1 MHSITWEDKEGARWI
16 QLEGDLDQEGV
27 NQLAEQFEQAVSDG
41 EGDVVVVLQGV
52 GFMATSGISL
62 LIQAHQTLKPRG
74 RQLKIS
80 GLQPRIREVFKTMN
94 LMELFEEV

>member
-1 MHSITWEDKEGARWI
+1 MHSITWEDKEGVRWI

-27 NQLAEQFEQAVSDG
+27 NQLAEQFEQAVSEG
-41 EGDVVVVLQGV
+41 KGDVVVVMQGV
-52 GFMATSGISL
+52 GFMATPGISL
-62 LIQAHQTLKPRG
+62 LIKAHQALKPRG

-80 GLQPRIREVFKTMN
+80 GLQDRIREVFKSMN